1 MEEPRVAQRV
11 EKQEADAA
19 GAPSVAVVVPHYRAR
34 LTADE
39 AVSLRHLT
47 HFLGRYDKHLAL
59 PEGLDFALPGFGV
72 QRFPAPFFHGTA
84 TYSALLLSGE
94 FYRAFAAYDYIL
106 LYQLDALVLSDQLA
120 GWCERGLDYVGAPW
134 FPGEGADFVREPAVG
149 NGGFSLRRVE
159 GFLRVIDSPGF
170 GAELEKYRD
179 ALAAA
184 GPALARL
191 RHLPRKA
198 LRRVRL
204 LGADR
209 QAILSEARNPADPG
223 ERLNEDCVWSFRAR
237 RYHPGFKIASVA
249 EALDFA
255 FEVNPRRCYELN
267 GRRLPFGCH
276 AWNKYDREFWEPFLL
291 K

>member
-1 MEEPRVAQRV
+1 MGQQQQ
-11 EKQEADAA
+11 QEADATSA
-19 GAPSVAVVVPHYRAR
+19 GSVAVVVPHYRAG

-39 AVSLRHLT
+39 GVSLRHLT

-59 PEGLDFALPGFGV
+59 PQGLDFTLPGFGV
-72 QRFPAPFFHGTA
+72 NRFPDQFFHGTA
-84 TYSALLLSGE
+84 TYSALLLSRE
-94 FYRAFAAYDYIL
+94 FYQAFAEYDYIL
-106 LYQLDALVLSDQLA
+106 LYQLDALVFSDRLA
-120 GWCERGLDYVGAPW
+120 EWCARDLDYVGAPW
-134 FPGEGADFVREPAVG
+134 FPGDGADFVSEPAVG

-159 GFLRVIDSPGF
+159 SFLRVIDSPGF
-170 GAELEKYRD
+170 ETELDRYRD

-209 QAILSEARNPADPG
+209 QAILSAARAPADPG
-223 ERLNEDCVWSFRAR
+223 ERLNEDCFWSFRAR
-237 RYHPGFKIASVA
+237 RYHPGFKIASVE
-249 EALDFA
+249 EALGFA